1 MLATPIFSAP
11 LLSSLVTSWLLG
23 AAAAAPLP
31 TYDVLFLAGDATAHA
46 EVQNQ
51 SQAEKDR
58 EKERERLQ
66 KERERAQ
73 EERDRA
79 RERAQ
84 EERDRARERAQQER
98 ERAQDRA
105 EQERERRQRQAEHNR
120 EHNRGGEFQEVN
132 GEKIVKSFTV
142 GRDGSLLLHNV
153 SGDIVVTAGGAND
166 IRVEAIKHAKGR
178 TQSEARAQL
187 ENVQLSI
194 QNAGGRVEVLTEH
207 RGRESRAWV
216 SFNVMVPYDARVELH
231 SVSGDIT
238 VTGVKGELRAES
250 VSGDVKASALSRL
263 VLMKTLSGD
272 VEINGA
278 ESDGTI
284 SLSSVS
290 GDVNANNLKARGVE
304 VSSVSG
310 DSVLNGCTCDR
321 AQVNTISGSVQ
332 YSGRLVKTGRYEF
345 KSHSGDITL
354 QYLGSAFDLTA
365 NTFSGAL
372 TFQPA
377 LPASVKNTS
386 SRYGPG
392 KSMRGAVNGGGAY
405 VELTT
410 FSGDIIVTKGGQ

>member
-1 MLATPIFSAP
+1 MLATPIFSGP

-31 TYDVLFLAGDATAHA
+31 TYDVLFLTGEAATHA
-46 EVQNQ
+46 EAQQ
-51 SQAEKDR
+51 TEKER
-58 EKERERLQ
+58 EKERERLE

-73 EERDRA
+73 EERERA

-84 EERDRARERAQQER
+84 EERERAREQAQRERERQQER
-98 ERAQDRA
+98 L

-120 EHNRGGEFQEVN
+120 THTRSDFQEVD
-132 GEKIVKSFTV
+132 GEKIVKSFSV

-153 SGDIVVTAGGAND
+153 SGDIVVTASSVND

-178 TQSEARAQL
+178 TAAEARGQL

-194 QNAGGRVEVLTEH
+194 QNAGGRVEVMTEH

-238 VTGVKGELRAES
+238 VTGLKGELRAET
-250 VSGDVKASALSRL
+250 VSGDVRASALTRL
-263 VLMKTLSGD
+263 VLLKSLSGD

-278 ESDGTI
+278 ESDGVIT
-284 SLSSVS
+284 LSSVS
-290 GDVNANNLKARGVE
+290 GDVTANNLKARGIE

-310 DSVLNGCTCDR
+310 DTVLNGCLCDR
-321 AQVNTISGSVQ
+321 AQVNSVNGNVQ
-332 YSGRLVKTGRYEF
+332 YGGRLAKTGRYEM
-345 KSHSGDITL
+345 KTHSGNIAL
-354 QYLGSAFDLTA
+354 HYMGGSFDLTA
-365 NTFSGAL
+365 STFSGGI
-372 TFQPA
+372 TFEPA
-377 LPASVKNTS
+377 LPATVKNTS

-410 FSGDIIVTKGGQ
+410 FSGDILVSKGQ